1 MAKGD
6 HQQSETYLRRIFP
19 EGRFFKLHDNHGK
32 CEWKESRNYKDRLF
46 LFSGPEKF
54 LNPELKQ
61 NHPTIQEIE
70 TKFGKNNFNSNFDE
84 GVVCNYTAIAHNEI
98 LDLILMMMARGT
110 IPSLL
115 LKNKAIP
122 QEISGEKLFDTYF
135 KLLKSDYFKKFYLP
149 KYYDEHIDAVLQKN
163 NCIFKPNLYISLRT
177 FNPSNMFLSDCPLYF
192 LGSDLDNIEL
202 ISYHIANDKIISIC
216 NSENT
221 KYVNIIKNNLID
233 IRNHL
238 LNNLNLGPNKK
249 FLLMNINSSAEYR
262 EAILNLFKNK
272 FKLDE

>member
-19 EGRFFKLHDNHGK
+19 EGRFFKLHDNHDK

-70 TKFGKNNFNSNFDE
+70 TKFGKNNFNE

-135 KLLKSDYFKKFYLP
+135 KLLKSDYFKQFYLP
-149 KYYDEHIDAVLQKN
+149 KYYDEHINAVLQKN
-163 NCIFKPNLYISLRT
+163 KYNNFKPNLHISLVK
-177 FNPSNMFLSDCPLYF
+177 FNPDNMFLSNCPLYF

-202 ISYHIANDKIISIC
+202 ISYPIANDKIISIC
-216 NSENT
+216 NSKNI
-221 KYVNIIKNNLID
+221 KYVNFINDKLID
-233 IRNHL
+233 IRYHL
-238 LNNLNLGPNKK
+238 INNLILKPAKK
-249 FLLMNINSSAEYR
+249 FLLMNINSSNEYR
-262 EAILNLFKNK
+262 KVILTSFKENK